1 MLFICKKRFSALPI
15 YTFTSYCK
23 NFKQVFFSTRI
34 NIYMFVLHNGNLI
47 RRIQE
52 RLQNKQL
59 NNNILDVTMYYFCD
73 KKINSLL

>member
-1 MLFICKKRFSALPI
+1 
-15 YTFTSYCK
+15 
-23 NFKQVFFSTRI
+23 
-34 NIYMFVLHNGNLI
+34 MFVLHNGNLI